1 MALLTSN
8 SSNSSNLTMVTW
20 DDLNPIPYSVLSL
33 QAWIP
38 PSHCNSLHIHWAI
51 HHLNEVAPQFF
62 PTAFFSNWYVIAT
75 IVMPCFFAVI
85 GQVAS
90 VSTGIGGSHL
100 IKEGPLGGPG
110 EDRYFEVSFW
120 PEGDTNLITNKHY
133 LLRGTV
139 VLAEVLPDKRE
150 ELPKVERW
158 NLLLLELLC

>member
-1 MALLTSN
+1 MAFKGWELGTSVVIHGIQRLGIWN
-8 SSNSSNLTMVTW
+8 YMPS
-20 DDLNPIPYSVLSL
+20 ISL
-33 QAWIP
+33 YILRRFA
-38 PSHCNSLHIHWAI
+38 HCIV

-62 PTAFFSNWYVIAT
+62 PTTFFSNRYVIAT
-75 IVMPCFFAVI
+75 IVMPCFFSVI

-90 VSTGIGGSHL
+90 VSTGIGGSHKAVVL
-100 IKEGPLGGPG
+100 IKEGPFGGPG

-158 NLLLLELLC
+158 DLLLLGLLC